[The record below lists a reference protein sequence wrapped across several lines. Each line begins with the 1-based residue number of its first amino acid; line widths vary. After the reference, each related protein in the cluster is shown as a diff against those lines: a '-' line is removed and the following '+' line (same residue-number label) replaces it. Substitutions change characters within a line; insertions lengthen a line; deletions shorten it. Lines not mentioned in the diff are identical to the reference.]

1 MDVTQVRLGNIRLL
15 MERRSDQI
23 EPAPGVA
30 DSAGTLLQVRNAKKK
45 ISDAGAR
52 VMERLVGLPPGWLD
66 QPRTSVGEIT
76 DLSPT
81 WWEEL
86 PADTRTMVL
95 QFAATT
101 RQLLSDDEMRLLQAF
116 RAATPAGREVILGVA
131 SSRMGA
137 RTGSFGYYVSS
148 L

>member
-30 DSAGTLLQVRNAKKK
+30 GSAGTLLQVRNAKKK

-52 VMERLVGLPPGWLD
+52 VIERLVGLPPGWLD
-66 QPRTSVGEIT
+66 QPRTSAGEMT

-86 PADTRTMVL
+86 PADTRTVVL

-131 SSRMGA
+131 SSQMGA